1 MQRLSRAIISGF
13 LVAVMAFSM
22 CVPALATDDYQSTA
36 TSWWNYLF
44 HSLSKATD
52 GLVFKDVLPVNKVVD
67 LIGFAATDSVC
78 NLSGDSFH
86 HADSIANCETGSDKY
101 GTYAIT
107 TCKYCG
113 EKFKY
118 YASDLEKQYN
128 DAVSDLPARGF
139 KSDGSLLLKVP
150 YSCIRMSPRKN
161 YSDPAQYVSFG
172 TDWTPGTMSTSSIE
186 SYYGVP
192 VDLTAGFGAVS
203 CTFGDKENH
212 TMYWRYYFSDF
223 RAPISGYYQGVEVP
237 YSFSYIGSDGS
248 GSFPFTISKY
258 QNSTYLGKNA
268 LLISQG
274 VFTGFECT
282 AIKFHSTS
290 FSAYVFSVIPDTLD
304 NGYSS
309 TSRPGAIIGD
319 LSITNNNV
327 TTKVENTSIINE
339 TNNTFYNPVTNNTYN
354 MDGWAYDYSSRT
366 YNFTINNVD
375 NSVTYGDEYI
385 TIREGDTIYNIY
397 YYINQ
402 DSGSGGDGD
411 GCQHSYTSAIT
422 TAATCT
428 TPGVE
433 TFTCS
438 KCGNQYTQAIPV
450 LGHDW
455 LASEVTPD
463 SYTLPEGTSCPDCG
477 GTDFTFTLDQDSG
490 VYTLTC
496 SACEKVWTVQGKVT
510 YGQTKYVCSR
520 CGESYVETNDPDS
533 GLFASIGNFFANGI
547 TWVVDKLKQLIDSLS
562 GINDIFTSFID
573 DIKAKSREYPAFLA
587 AVIDVLPDDL
597 MTVVWFSII
606 ATIALIVWK
615 LWFR

>member
-1 MQRLSRAIISGF
+1 
-13 LVAVMAFSM
+13 MAFSM

-118 YASDLEKQYN
+118 YSSDLEKQYN
-128 DAVSDLPARGF
+128 DAVKDLPA
-139 KSDGSLLLKVP
+139 K
-150 YSCIRMSPRKN
+150 
-161 YSDPAQYVSFG
+161 
-172 TDWTPGTMSTSSIE
+172 
-186 SYYGVP
+186 
-192 VDLTAGFGAVS
+192 
-203 CTFGDKENH
+203 
-212 TMYWRYYFSDF
+212 
-223 RAPISGYYQGVEVP
+223 GY
-237 YSFSYIGSDGS
+237 GSDGGLYVSPNHDYLSIDTTKGWYYCSHSSESKKLPSSIGTVTCSNPFVFKYASSS
-248 GSFPFTISKY
+248 GGDSRWLWAYYKFTCTIDGMYLWAPGYTASCSATTVSGTSVSGTVNISSSLTGSVFKY
-258 QNSTYLGKNA
+258 AGDT
-268 LLISQG
+268 
-274 VFTGFECT
+274 
-282 AIKFHSTS
+282 IKFYAQADFGSS
-290 FSAYVFSVIPDTLD
+290 RPYFISMTL
-304 NGYSS
+304 NAPEPQLKVVPLEALNQYPVG
-309 TSRPGAIIGD
+309 SRPGAIIGD

-354 MDGWAYDYSSRT
+354 MDGWTYDYSSRT

-402 DSGSGGDGD
+402 DSDSGGDGD

-573 DIKAKSREYPAFLA
+573 DIKAKSGEYPAFLT

>member
-1 MQRLSRAIISGF
+1 MKFFTKKIIPLFQICVILF
-13 LVAVMAFSM
+13 LMVF
-22 CVPALATDDYQSTA
+22 PASALDDYQSSSA
-36 TSWWNYLF
+36 NFWEYAIHYL
-44 HSLSKATD
+44 SGLTD
-52 GLVFKDVLPVNKVVD
+52 GVVWKDFIPVDKVIDLVGSCTFSWDTGN
-67 LIGFAATDSVC
+67 GVC
-78 NLSGDSFH
+78 ALSGDSYH
-86 HADSIANCETGSDKY
+86 HADSIANCETGTDKH
-101 GTYAIT
+101 GSYALT

-113 EKFKY
+113 LKFKY
-118 YASDLEKQYN
+118 YSSDLENQYN
-128 DAVSDLPARGF
+128 DAVKDLPARGYG
-139 KSDGSLLLKVP
+139 SDGSLYVSPNHSQSKVNITNNRRWYYCSHSNETPKLPSSVGTLTCGNPVKFRSASSSGTSYFWRLDTVYEFTCTVDGLYSWGAYSASCSGVTPSGSTAVGSASTYSPLSGQEVKYAGDKVSFSINGVFNDLTLVSATLNAPEPQLKVVP
-150 YSCIRMSPRKN
+150 LESLN
-161 YSDPAQYVSFG
+161 QY
-172 TDWTPGTMSTSSIE
+172 
-186 SYYGVP
+186 P
-192 VDLTAGFGAVS
+192 VG
-203 CTFGDKENH
+203 
-212 TMYWRYYFSDF
+212 
-223 RAPISGYYQGVEVP
+223 
-237 YSFSYIGSDGS
+237 
-248 GSFPFTISKY
+248 
-258 QNSTYLGKNA
+258 
-268 LLISQG
+268 
-274 VFTGFECT
+274 
-282 AIKFHSTS
+282 
-290 FSAYVFSVIPDTLD
+290 
-304 NGYSS
+304 
-309 TSRPGAIIGD
+309 SRPGAIIGD
-319 LSITNNNV
+319 LSITKNNV

-354 MDGWAYDYSSRT
+354 MDGWTYDYSSRT

-402 DSGSGGDGD
+402 DSGSGGDTPST

-463 SYTLPEGTSCPDCG
+463 SYSLPEGTSCPDCG

-496 SACEKVWTVQGKVT
+496 SDCEKVWTVQGKIT

-573 DIKAKSREYPAFLA
+573 DIKAKSGEYPAFLA

>member
-1 MQRLSRAIISGF
+1 MKFFTKKIIPLFQICVILF
-13 LVAVMAFSM
+13 LMVFPAF
-22 CVPALATDDYQSTA
+22 ALDDYQSSSA
-36 TSWWNYLF
+36 NFWEYAIHYL
-44 HSLSKATD
+44 SGLTD
-52 GLVFKDVLPVNKVVD
+52 GVVWKDFIPVDKVIDLVGSCTFSWDTGN
-67 LIGFAATDSVC
+67 GVC
-78 NLSGDSFH
+78 ALSGDSYH
-86 HADSIANCETGSDKY
+86 HADSIANCETGTDKH
-101 GTYAIT
+101 GSYALT

-113 EKFKY
+113 LKFKY
-118 YASDLEKQYN
+118 YSSDLKNQYN
-128 DAVSDLPARGF
+128 DAVKDLPAKGYG
-139 KSDGSLLLKVP
+139 SDGGLYVPLNHLYSVIDTYSSGGFRYCSHYSSSGIAEKYGTVTCGIPTVYVAPSSSGVKFGRLWTAYKFVCNIDGVYSL
-150 YSCIRMSPRKN
+150 SPG
-161 YSDPAQYVSFG
+161 YQA
-172 TDWTPGTMSTSSIE
+172 SI
-186 SYYGVP
+186 S
-192 VDLTAGFGAVS
+192 A
-203 CTFGDKENH
+203 
-212 TMYWRYYFSDF
+212 
-223 RAPISGYYQGVEVP
+223 
-237 YSFSYIGSDGS
+237 IGSDGS
-248 GSFPFTISKY
+248 LQTGTIVID
-258 QNSTYLGKNA
+258 NPLGTGIVKAAGDTIQITIKGEYPNGFVAYKVTLNA
-268 LLISQG
+268 PVPQLKVVPLEALNQYPVG
-274 VFTGFECT
+274 
-282 AIKFHSTS
+282 
-290 FSAYVFSVIPDTLD
+290 
-304 NGYSS
+304 
-309 TSRPGAIIGD
+309 SRPGAIIGD

-354 MDGWAYDYSSRT
+354 MDGWTYDYSSRT

-573 DIKAKSREYPAFLA
+573 DIKAKSGEYPAFLA

>member
-78 NLSGDSFH
+78 NLSVDSFH

-118 YASDLEKQYN
+118 YSSDLEKQYN
-128 DAVSDLPARGF
+128 DAVKDLPAKGYG
-139 KSDGSLLLKVP
+139 SDGGL
-150 YSCIRMSPRKN
+150 
-161 YSDPAQYVSFG
+161 YVSPNHDCLSIDTTKGLYYCSHSSESKKLPSSIG
-172 TDWTPGTMSTSSIE
+172 TVTCSNPFVFKYASSSGGDSRWFYATYKFTCTIDGLYSWAPGYTATCSATTVSGTSASGTVSTSS
-186 SYYGVP
+186 S
-192 VDLTAGFGAVS
+192 LTGSAVKYAG
-203 CTFGDKENH
+203 D
-212 TMYWRYYFSDF
+212 
-223 RAPISGYYQGVEVP
+223 
-237 YSFSYIGSDGS
+237 
-248 GSFPFTISKY
+248 TI
-258 QNSTYLGKNA
+258 A
-268 LLISQG
+268 
-274 VFTGFECT
+274 
-282 AIKFHSTS
+282 
-290 FSAYVFSVIPDTLD
+290 FSAKADFGYPRPYFISMTL
-304 NGYSS
+304 NAPEPQLKVVPLESLNQYPVG
-309 TSRPGAIIGD
+309 SRPGAIIGD

-354 MDGWAYDYSSRT
+354 MDGWTYDYSSRT

-402 DSGSGGDGD
+402 DSGSGGDTPST

-438 KCGNQYTQAIPV
+438 KCGQPV
-450 LGHDW
+450 HPGHPRPW
-455 LASEVTPD
+455 P
-463 SYTLPEGTSCPDCG
+463 
-477 GTDFTFTLDQDSG
+477 
-490 VYTLTC
+490 
-496 SACEKVWTVQGKVT
+496 
-510 YGQTKYVCSR
+510 
-520 CGESYVETNDPDS
+520 
-533 GLFASIGNFFANGI
+533 
-547 TWVVDKLKQLIDSLS
+547 
-562 GINDIFTSFID
+562 
-573 DIKAKSREYPAFLA
+573 
-587 AVIDVLPDDL
+587 
-597 MTVVWFSII
+597 
-606 ATIALIVWK
+606 
-615 LWFR
+615 